1 MRLSRALIVL
11 RNSGSFAEE
20 LDFAAATADYSFDM
34 ATSDDLMATID
45 AKLSA
50 LLKLAVEGQSR
61 PAASGATVPT
71 ELRAQASPLEA
82 NGAQTPTPPAAPAW
96 PVSEHVA
103 PPSHPAPA
111 PDLSGALDEIA
122 RLLALS
128 LARKQELADVV
139 ADLDSVGFD
148 RARVGELLGI
158 SPSRVDAALV
168 AYDRR
173 DRKKRRR

>member
-1 MRLSRALIVL
+1 MTT
-11 RNSGSFAEE
+11 N
-20 LDFAAATADYSFDM
+20 
-34 ATSDDLMATID
+34 DDLMAGID

-50 LLKLAVEGQSR
+50 LLKLAEEGPSR
-61 PAASGATVPT
+61 PAGNGTTVPT
-71 ELRAQASPLEA
+71 DLPAHAAPLEVSGSQPPSQA
-82 NGAQTPTPPAAPAW
+82 TTPAWPLSEPAAP
-96 PVSEHVA
+96 
-103 PPSHPAPA
+103 PPHAAPA
-111 PDLSGALDEIA
+111 PDISGALDEIA

-128 LARKQELADVV
+128 LARKRELADVV

-148 RARVGELLGI
+148 RARMGELLGI

>member
-1 MRLSRALIVL
+1 MRAPLPITLL
-11 RNSGSFAEE
+11 
-20 LDFAAATADYSFDM
+20 DM

-61 PAASGATVPT
+61 PAREQHDRADRPGGARRVARGEQSPAIAAGRRHPRGPSRSTSRHLPT
-71 ELRAQASPLEA
+71 RP
-82 NGAQTPTPPAAPAW
+82 PT
-96 PVSEHVA
+96 
-103 PPSHPAPA
+103 
-111 PDLSGALDEIA
+111 PDLSGALEEIA

-128 LARKQELADVV
+128 LARKRELADVV

-148 RARVGELLGI
+148 RARMSELLGI